1 MTASERWQRLRSV
14 FDAVVD
20 LGPEDQAARLA
31 ALLPDDALLRAEVA
45 ALLEASREA
54 GDRFD
59 QPPLPDENG
68 GAEATPSLVGRTLG
82 PYRVNRRVAQGG
94 MGAVYEAERV
104 DGQVTQRVAIK
115 SVWRGADSDVLT
127 RRFRSER
134 QILAGLRHPNIAQFL
149 DAGATAEGMP
159 YLVMEFVDGLPIDRH
174 CDERRLTIIERLD
187 LFLAVCAA
195 VAHAHRH
202 LVIHRD
208 LKPSNV
214 MVTPDG
220 QVKLLDF
227 GVAKLLDDPRD
238 QGTLTGA
245 GLSPFTAAYAAP
257 EQVTGDHVSTATDVY
272 ALGALL
278 TVLLAGRAP
287 LDVSELTPGEL
298 LTTIR
303 DRPAQPPSELA
314 RLASRDEP
322 GAGRSPSDDTLAGA
336 RGFSD
341 ARQLAR
347 ALAGELDA
355 ITLMALRKEPARRY
369 ATVDALAE
377 DIRRYLRRER
387 VLARP
392 DTVAYRVQAF
402 VRRRRPLVGGVAIAL
417 VALAGATFV
426 SLAKARESRLAAER
440 SERVAAFLGRIT
452 TADATTMDPIARLGS
467 RGTMA
472 QLLDSLVRRVPL
484 EFPDDA
490 RVRARL
496 YASIGPN
503 YTSQGRLREAEQV
516 LDSAVRLAREAYGER
531 SDEYAMASLEMANA
545 MASRTS
551 PDEIERHA
559 RNAFGA
565 LAGREDERPD
575 LFARGVLAMAVA
587 RQMSGAMR
595 EADSLAREVI
605 RLELA
610 RTAAPSLTRT
620 LAISVIANSA
630 AWTTRDPR
638 IVDSIYRHAIAITDS
653 MGAPLAWERLNAL
666 EGRLDAIIVLG
677 RYAEADRLLAEA
689 TALAVEG
696 YGPRSREVAIMV
708 ARAAQLERSR
718 GNGARAAALA
728 DSAWATVTAIT
739 DPSAW
744 IVIHAGTAR
753 VLADWE
759 RGRLA
764 AADSVA
770 GEMLARVESMQVP
783 SATINAALYAGL
795 AALRVRDWPRAERLL
810 RRSLAPLPASGD
822 LDSMIDRVRPPLAE
836 ALAAQGR
843 RREADSV
850 RALIAPRPAVARCRP
865 GGDWRG
871 CQA

>member
-1 MTASERWQRLRSV
+1 MDERWQRLRAA
-14 FDAVVD
+14 FDAVVE
-20 LGPEDQAARLA
+20 LAPAEQVARLS
-31 ALLPDDALLRAEVA
+31 ALLPDDASLRAEVA

-59 QPPLPDENG
+59 QAPALPDEMEA
-68 GAEATPSLVGRTLG
+68 AEATPSLVGRTLG
-82 PYRVNRRVAQGG
+82 PYRVTRRVAQGG

-159 YLVMEFVDGLPIDRH
+159 YLVMEFVDGLPIDQH
-174 CDERRLTIIERLD
+174 CDARRLTITQRLD
-187 LFLAVCAA
+187 LFLAVGAA

-227 GVAKLLDDPRD
+227 GVAKLLDDPRE

-314 RLASRDEP
+314 RIASKDESHP
-322 GAGRSPSDDTLAGA
+322 GRSPSDATLAAA
-336 RGFSD
+336 RGFTD

-347 ALAGELDA
+347 ALSGELDA

-369 ATVDALAE
+369 ATVDAMAE
-377 DIRRYLRRER
+377 DVRRFLRRER

-417 VALAGATFV
+417 AALGGATFV

-490 RVRARL
+490 RIRARL

-503 YTSQGRLREAEQV
+503 YTSQGRLREAERV
-516 LDSAVRLAREAYGER
+516 LDSAVRLSRLAYGER
-531 SDEYAMASLEMANA
+531 SNEYAMASLEMANA

-551 PDEIERHA
+551 PEEIERYA
-559 RNAFGA
+559 RNAFSA

-575 LFARGVLAMAVA
+575 LLARGVLAMAVA

-605 RLELA
+605 RLELR
-610 RTAAPSLTRT
+610 RTPQPTLTRS
-620 LAISVIANSA
+620 LAVSVTANCA
-630 AWTTRDPR
+630 AWMTRDPR

-653 MGAPLAWERLNAL
+653 MGTPLSWERLNAL

-677 RYAEADRLLAEA
+677 RHAEADRLLAEA
-689 TALAVEG
+689 RALALEG
-696 YGPRSREVAIMV
+696 YGPRSREVAIML

-718 GNGARAAALA
+718 GNPARAAALA
-728 DSAWATVTAIT
+728 DSAWATVTSLA
-739 DPSAW
+739 DPSVW
-744 IVIHAGTAR
+744 IVIQAGTAR
-753 VLADWE
+753 VQADWE

-764 AADSVA
+764 AADTVA
-770 GEMLARVESMQVP
+770 GEMLTRVESMQVP

-795 AALRVRDWPRAERLL
+795 AAMRVRDWARAERQL
-810 RRSLAPLPASGD
+810 RRSLEPLPPSGD

-836 ALAAQGR
+836 VLAAQGR
-843 RREADSV
+843 QQEADSV
-850 RALIAPRPAVARCRP
+850 RALIAPRPAVERCRP
-865 GGDWRG
+865 GVDWRG
-871 CQA
+871 C